1 VAEYSRLTGAD
12 AEGTLERLKALRC
25 ELLNPTIAE
34 HRGRIVKTSGD
45 GLRGFSFVLASW
57 PAGNLG

>member
-1 VAEYSRLTGAD
+1 MGAD
-12 AEGTLERLKALRC
+12 EEGTFERLKALRR
-25 ELLNPTIAE
+25 ELLDPTIAE
-34 HRGRIVKTSGD
+34 HRGRIVKTTGD